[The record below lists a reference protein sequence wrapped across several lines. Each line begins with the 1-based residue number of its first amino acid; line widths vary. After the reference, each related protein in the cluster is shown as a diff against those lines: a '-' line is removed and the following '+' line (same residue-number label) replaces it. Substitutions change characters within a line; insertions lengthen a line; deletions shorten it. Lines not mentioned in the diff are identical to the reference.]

1 MEETVVQK
9 ESFLSKFAR
18 KRKVSPI
25 GDEQKNNQNDN
36 LIYTSTADDQNNSQ
50 LKLTL
55 KKRTFLISSIQ
66 PTIKAKDIFMKAL
79 KRKKELDNEE
89 KQKSKNVIKMS
100 IVYIEKFIRLMR
112 QQSSLIRFK
121 ETRLSQLEIINDKSV
136 ESQYFLV
143 NKLLTK
149 EKPSLLLLTY
159 EYLQKMQIYI
169 WMKSH
174 IVSRLKL
181 DQVDYLFLP
190 NSQLYMM
197 WSIFLMIVLTLN
209 VVYIPLA
216 ISFQDIQLSTFA
228 SILINI
234 LPNVSFMVEIIIKFN
249 TAIYKKG
256 LIIKSRKQIVL
267 SYLQK
272 RFWYDLCIV
281 FCFFFGSYFQ
291 NAFIQIVL
299 LLRFFDITRLIAE
312 IEERY
317 NLKERLYGINDM
329 VKLILL
335 ILYIAHLCGCI
346 WHYIAVI
353 EIENGFSQTWMNK
366 SGISLSD
373 SWWYRYVDSLY
384 WAVVTMCTLGYG
396 DIVPITSN
404 EKVFTI
410 WVTLISCFVFGYSI
424 NQIGEILQEF
434 LRIEEEF
441 KIKMSKLNM
450 YMQKRELN
458 DDVCVKVR
466 KYFEYLHKEN
476 LQSNNEGATV
486 IDSLES
492 DLKQEVLRD
501 IYGKL
506 LNSKKL
512 FSLNFSIDKLAVK
525 IKEKKVGLHEYI
537 YKEGEEAEEVY
548 FLVKGQAE
556 VIKTQTKTV
565 LQSIQKGMM
574 FGEIEFFTGQQRQ
587 FSLRASTVCQLAYL
601 NKQEFL
607 DTIKG
612 NNVEFERFN
621 KMKDLLSIYKD
632 TQGFDHQCG
641 SCGKYTHL
649 IVECPQIN
657 ICINKYKT
665 LSKYNFYVCQVRDN
679 KFKRNRAKYIGTF
692 QKTALVQQQAKI
704 FYENEKLQF
713 LDIYDGDE
721 DDAILNQNNQLNR
734 SPYGD
739 KRKSWN
745 QVMEQ
750 NVRKKSQVR
759 LDASQNQEELGIREK
774 KKTIIGYQKIPRSSF
789 SKKDQVKK
797 LSRIENIQ
805 QDRHDQMKQDEL
817 PNNQMKADN
826 NFLKVINEKFYK
838 QTDETENNKNEIP
851 QVRKSMKQQEQ
862 EFNKLIQLEKEK
874 QTNVVQ
880 DEKNDLIGVDKQIV
894 NEQESLFQ
902 IKKRGLMPS
911 FFDSKKFSQPK
922 KNEFQSFQ
930 SSNQNSPQLEFQK
943 IENKQNINGSE
954 QRLRNKSSLTL
965 SQDTSSDEFSSEE
978 QADIQNNEAKNFNK
992 KKQSKKS
999 SKNEIKSKK
1008 SSKSKNSQH
1017 TINRQSDNYN
1027 PNQIQKALMLIG
1039 KSSQDDQKLLNQQE
1053 SVQQKYLNSLTIAQQ
1068 LIVNGSFQ
1076 QIDETY
1082 LQNQINS
1089 QNNSINSQSSKKLST
1104 KIFSMSQERKSQIK
1118 PDTLDPQQINHPSH
1132 SSKDIISKKK
1142 SINQISQQI
1151 LSNFDTE
1158 NLPNQITPSIIVQPP
1173 ISERI
1178 TTQVSSQK
1186 QKTSQENIFKKL
1198 SIQQI
1203 KKQSKSS
1210 IKDKSL
1216 TQLFEDTKNDNN
1228 SNIADQQSLTQ
1239 HNITNNQKLFQ
1250 NVITQAKAVQ
1260 DVRRKVSI
1268 LVKKNGP
1275 QDTPINV
1282 TLSVNQQEQE
1292 QLREILEIEQ
1302 NMAKG
1307 SRLKKTMARKL
1318 NSKLRSRSNELL
1330 EILDNKKFTK
1340 KPTGNNKITQNQDQ
1354 ENHSQGYIFDIPSLN
1369 NLDSTYYQF
1378 QMNKRIS
1385 NSQLSQHQIKYNSDE
1400 DNQEEVQFVNFID
1413 ELELRKFE
1421 QIFLKKYDDEFAS
1434 CFEKGK
1440 QYQEYFPKNNISNV
1454 LEMISIR
1461 RKLNP
1466 FYRVLLLRK
1475 KAQSSKKRPLNRKNN
1490 RKSKLNINL
1499 INKSMYGTSFLKQ
1512 SYSVNSQAHS
1522 QVSK

>member
-1 MEETVVQK
+1 
-9 ESFLSKFAR
+9 
-18 KRKVSPI
+18 
-25 GDEQKNNQNDN
+25 
-36 LIYTSTADDQNNSQ
+36 
-50 LKLTL
+50 
-55 KKRTFLISSIQ
+55 
-66 PTIKAKDIFMKAL
+66 
-79 KRKKELDNEE
+79 
-89 KQKSKNVIKMS
+89 MS

-143 NKLLTK
+143 NNLLIK
-149 EKPSLLLLTY
+149 EKPSVLLLFY

-174 IVSRLKL
+174 VVSRLKL
-181 DQVDYLFLP
+181 DQVNYLFLP

-197 WSIFLMIVLTLN
+197 WSIFLMVVLTLN

-216 ISFQDIQLSTFA
+216 IAFQDIQLSTFA
-228 SILINI
+228 SILINV
-234 LPNVSFMVEIIIKFN
+234 LPNVSFMFEIIIKFN

-291 NAFIQIVL
+291 NTFIQTVL

-317 NLKERLYGINDM
+317 NIKERLYGINDM
-329 VKLILL
+329 IKLILL
-335 ILYIAHLCGCI
+335 ILFIAHLCGCI

-353 EIENGFSQTWMNK
+353 EIENGFTQTWMNK

-373 SWWYRYVDSLY
+373 SWWYRYIDSLY

-404 EKVFTI
+404 EKIYTI

-506 LNSKKL
+506 LSSKKL
-512 FSLNFSIDKLAVK
+512 FSLNFSIDKLA
-525 IKEKKVGLHEYI
+525 IKMQEKKVGLHEYI
-537 YKEGEEAEEVY
+537 YKEGEEAQEVY
-548 FLVKGQAE
+548 FLLKGQSE

-565 LQSIQKGMM
+565 LQSIQKGYM

-601 NKQEFL
+601 NKQDFL
-607 DTIKG
+607 DAIKN
-612 NNVEFERFN
+612 NNVEFERFS
-621 KMKDLLSIYKD
+621 KMRDLLSIYKD

-649 IVECPQIN
+649 IAECPQIN

-665 LSKYNFYVCQVRDN
+665 LSKYNFQVSQARDILY
-679 KFKRNRAKYIGTF
+679 KRNRTKYIGVF
-692 QKTALVQQQAKI
+692 QKIALVQQQAKI

-713 LDIYDGDE
+713 LDIYEGDE
-721 DDAILNQNNQLNR
+721 DDTILNYNNQLSR
-734 SPYGD
+734 SPYGGD
-739 KRKSWN
+739 IRKSWN

-750 NVRKKSQVR
+750 NVRKKSQIKF
-759 LDASQNQEELGIREK
+759 DANLNQDEQGIREK
-774 KKTIIGYQKIPRSSF
+774 KKTFIAYQKIPRSSF
-789 SKKDQVKK
+789 SKKDQFKK
-797 LSRIENIQ
+797 LKQTENIQ
-805 QDRHDQMKQDEL
+805 QDLNDKVQQGEYHS
-817 PNNQMKADN
+817 NQMKADN
-826 NFLKVINEKFYK
+826 NYLNVAFNSKFCK
-838 QTDETENNKNEIP
+838 QTNQTDNQNEAL
-851 QVRKSMKQQEQ
+851 QARRSLKQQEQ
-862 EFNKLIQLEKEK
+862 EFAKLLKMENNEKENQQKVEQDDKDNCTSEEK
-874 QTNVVQ
+874 QQ
-880 DEKNDLIGVDKQIV
+880 ASDEGP
-894 NEQESLFQ
+894 LFQ
-902 IKKRGLMPS
+902 MKKRGLMPS
-911 FFDSKKFSQPK
+911 FFDNKKFALPK
-922 KNEFQSFQ
+922 KNGFQSFQ
-930 SSNQNSPQLEFQK
+930 SSYQNSPQLKMQN
-943 IENKQNINGSE
+943 IQNKQANNNNNNGSE
-954 QRLRNKSSLTL
+954 QNLRNKSSLTL
-965 SQDTSSDEFSSEE
+965 SQDTSSDEFSSDE
-978 QADIQNNEAKNFNK
+978 QIEKQNSETKSFDK

-1008 SSKSKNSQH
+1008 SNKSQNSYSES
-1017 TINRQSDNYN
+1017 NRQSENYISKQ
-1027 PNQIQKALMLIG
+1027 QIQKALMLIG
-1039 KSSQDDQKLLNQQE
+1039 EAPLDSQLNQQE
-1053 SVQQKYLNSLTIAQQ
+1053 AVKQKYLNSLTIAQR
-1068 LIVNGSFQ
+1068 LVADGSFQ
-1076 QIDETY
+1076 QIDEQY
-1082 LQNQINS
+1082 FQNKINS
-1089 QNNSINSQSSKKLST
+1089 QNNSLNSQSSKKLST
-1104 KIFSMSQERKSQIK
+1104 KIFNMIKERNSCLK
-1118 PDTLDPQQINHPSH
+1118 PDVIDPQQGSH
-1132 SSKDIISKKK
+1132 ASYSSSDIKAKKK
-1142 SINQISQQI
+1142 SLIQISQQI
-1151 LSNFDTE
+1151 NQNIDTE
-1158 NLPNQITPSIIVQPP
+1158 SQQNQLIPSIVIQPP
-1173 ISERI
+1173 FSERI
-1178 TTQVSSQK
+1178 KASVPQNK
-1186 QKTSQENIFKKL
+1186 QNTSQENIFKKL
-1198 SIQQI
+1198 SIQQQQN
-1203 KKQSKSS
+1203 KTSL
-1210 IKDKSL
+1210 KDKSF
-1216 TQLFEDTKNDNN
+1216 TQMLEDTKNDNDKN
-1228 SNIADQQSLTQ
+1228 NDQLSQAQDKIS
-1239 HNITNNQKLFQ
+1239 INQRLFQ

-1275 QDTPINV
+1275 QDTPINI

-1302 NMAKG
+1302 NMAQG

-1330 EILDNKKFTK
+1330 EILDKKINNK
-1340 KPTGNNKITQNQDQ
+1340 KPTENNYPLQNQEQ
-1354 ENHSQGYIFDIPSLN
+1354 NSQGYVFDIPSLN

-1378 QMNKRIS
+1378 QMNKKIS
-1385 NSQLSQHQIKYNSDE
+1385 NPQLSQHQIQDD
-1400 DNQEEVQFVNFID
+1400 DNFEEVQYVNFID
-1413 ELELRKFE
+1413 ELELRKYE

-1434 CFEKGK
+1434 SFEKGK
-1440 QYQEYFPKNNISNV
+1440 QYQEYFPKNNIQNV

-1475 KAQSSKKRPLNRKNN
+1475 KSQNTKKRPLNRKNN

-1499 INKSMYGTSFLKQ
+1499 INKSMYGSSFLKQ
-1512 SYSVNSQAHS
+1512 SYSVNSQAYS
-1522 QVSK
+1522 QASK

>member
-1 MEETVVQK
+1 
-9 ESFLSKFAR
+9 
-18 KRKVSPI
+18 
-25 GDEQKNNQNDN
+25 
-36 LIYTSTADDQNNSQ
+36 
-50 LKLTL
+50 
-55 KKRTFLISSIQ
+55 
-66 PTIKAKDIFMKAL
+66 
-79 KRKKELDNEE
+79 
-89 KQKSKNVIKMS
+89 
-100 IVYIEKFIRLMR
+100 MR

-121 ETRLSQLEIINDKSV
+121 ETRLSQFEIINDKSV

-143 NKLLTK
+143 NNLLTK

-174 IVSRLKL
+174 IVSKLKL

-197 WSIFLMIVLTLN
+197 WSIFLMVVLTLN

-216 ISFQDIQLSTFA
+216 IAFEDIQLSTFA

-234 LPNVSFMVEIIIKFN
+234 LPNVSFMFEIIIKFN

-291 NAFIQIVL
+291 NTFIQTVL

-329 VKLILL
+329 IKLILL
-335 ILYIAHLCGCI
+335 ILFIAHLCGCI

-353 EIENGFSQTWMNK
+353 EIQNGFSQTWMNK
-366 SGISLSD
+366 SGISLID

-396 DIVPITSN
+396 DIVPITPS
-404 EKVFTI
+404 EKIYTI

-501 IYGKL
+501 IYGKML
-506 LNSKKL
+506 SSKKL
-512 FSLNFSIDKLAVK
+512 FSLNFGIDKLAVK
-525 IKEKKVGLHEYI
+525 IQEKKVGLNEYI
-537 YKEGEEAEEVY
+537 YKEGDEAHEVY

-556 VIKTQTKTV
+556 VIKSQTKTV
-565 LQSIQKGMM
+565 LQSIYKGMM

-601 NKQEFL
+601 NKQDFL
-607 DTIKG
+607 DAIK
-612 NNVEFERFN
+612 NNNIEFERFS
-621 KMKDLLSIYKD
+621 KMRDLLSIYKD

-665 LSKYNFYVCQVRDN
+665 LSKYNFYVNQARDN
-679 KFKRNRAKYIGTF
+679 NYKRNRAKYIGVF
-692 QKTALVQQQAKI
+692 QKIALVQQQAKI

-713 LDIYDGDE
+713 LDIYEGDE
-721 DDAILNQNNQLNR
+721 DDALLNYNNQLGR

-750 NVRKKSQVR
+750 NVRKKSQIK
-759 LDASQNQEELGIREK
+759 LDANLNQDEQGIRDK
-774 KKTIIGYQKIPRSSF
+774 KKTLIAYQKIPRSSF
-789 SKKDQVKK
+789 SKQDQFKK
-797 LSRIENIQ
+797 LNRIENIQ
-805 QDRHDQMKQDEL
+805 QDNHDQMKCEEQH
-817 PNNQMKADN
+817 NNQIKADN
-826 NFLKVINEKFYK
+826 NFLQVFNSKLYK
-838 QTDETENNKNEIP
+838 QNDEAVYQNEALLA
-851 QVRKSMKQQEQ
+851 RKSLKQQEQ
-862 EFNKLIQLEKEK
+862 EFEKLIKMENYEKEK
-874 QTNVVQ
+874 QQSSQQNEI
-880 DEKNDLIGVDKQIV
+880 DNFNSVDMQQAN
-894 NEQESLFQ
+894 NEFQ

-911 FFDSKKFSQPK
+911 FFDHKKFALPK
-922 KNEFQSFQ
+922 KNALQSYQ
-930 SSNQNSPQLEFQK
+930 NSYSNSPQLENQ
-943 IENKQNINGSE
+943 NKQETNINGSE
-954 QRLRNKSSLTL
+954 QKLRNKSSLTI
-965 SQDTSSDEFSSEE
+965 SQDTSSDEFSSDE
-978 QADIQNNEAKNFNK
+978 QMDQQNTEAKSFNK
-992 KKQSKKS
+992 IKQSKKS
-999 SKNEIKSKK
+999 SKNEVKSKK
-1008 SSKSKNSQH
+1008 SSKSKNSQY
-1017 TINRQSDNYN
+1017 TSNRQSQNRLSD
-1027 PNQIQKALMLIG
+1027 QMQKALILIG
-1039 KSSQDDQKLLNQQE
+1039 EAPINSQNPQNQQDD
-1053 SVQQKYLNSLTIAQQ
+1053 VQQKYLNSLVVAQQ
-1068 LIVNGSFQ
+1068 LIQNGSFQ
-1076 QIDETY
+1076 QIDE
-1082 LQNQINS
+1082 QFFQSQINS
-1089 QNNSINSQSSKKLST
+1089 QNNSINSSSKKLST
-1104 KIFSMSQERKSQIK
+1104 KIFSMSKERKSGLK
-1118 PDTLDPQQINHPSH
+1118 PDDVIGLKQNSHASH
-1132 SSKDIISKKK
+1132 SSNDMKTKKK

-1151 LSNFDTE
+1151 LQNFDPE
-1158 NLPNQITPSIIVQPP
+1158 NQQNLFIPNIIIQPP
-1173 ISERI
+1173 VSERI
-1178 TTQVSSQK
+1178 VAQIQQK
-1186 QKTSQENIFKKL
+1186 KQNISQENIFKKF

-1203 KKQSKSS
+1203 KKSS
-1210 IKDKSL
+1210 IKDKSF

-1228 SNIADQQSLTQ
+1228 DMKDKLSQTQ
-1239 HNITNNQKLFQ
+1239 DKITTNQKLFQ

-1318 NSKLRSRSNELL
+1318 NSKIRSRSNELL
-1330 EILDNKKFTK
+1330 EILDNKKITR
-1340 KPTGNNKITQNQDQ
+1340 KPTENNNAIQNQ
-1354 ENHSQGYIFDIPSLN
+1354 EISSQGYVFDIPSLN

-1378 QMNKRIS
+1378 QMNKKIS
-1385 NSQLSQHQIKYNSDE
+1385 NSQISQHQIKYNSDDE
-1400 DNQEEVQFVNFID
+1400 NFEEVQYVNFID
-1413 ELELRKFE
+1413 ELELRKYE

-1434 CFEKGK
+1434 SFEKGK

-1475 KAQSSKKRPLNRKNN
+1475 KAQSTKKRPLNRKNN

-1512 SYSVNSQAHS
+1512 SYSVNSQAQS
-1522 QVSK
+1522 QISK